1 MFIGLVAEM
10 TRARVFISLL
20 IVTLIG
26 TTLIFESPVSAAKTN
41 KAANSI
47 QGINAK
53 VVINGELQSMVQPVV
68 YIKNGELLVPLKE
81 LFEKLGAKIIWDQAT
96 KTATI
101 VKLKTTAKITL
112 GTKEV
117 YLNDDLIELSSKV
130 ESINGRIMVPMRL
143 LLNMKG

>member
-1 MFIGLVAEM
+1 
-10 TRARVFISLL
+10 
-20 IVTLIG
+20 
-26 TTLIFESPVSAAKTN
+26 
-41 KAANSI
+41 
-47 QGINAK
+47 
-53 VVINGELQSMVQPVV
+53 MVQPVV